1 LAKQKT
7 KFVCSECG
15 YETGKWL
22 GKCPACLQWNTFVEE
37 IEVAKH
43 QAVSTGLVPK
53 AIPLTE
59 VSKDTEERIK
69 TGMSELDRVLGGGIV
84 NGSLVLVG
92 GDPGIG
98 KSTLLLQVCGSLSP
112 KQKVLY
118 ISGEESIKQIKI
130 RADRLSVNHQNIL
143 MVSETNFENVRRL
156 IEENKPQSV
165 ILDSIQT
172 VYSTQLTS
180 APGSVSQVRE
190 VTGHLMRIA
199 KGLGIAVFIVGHV
212 TKEGAIAGP
221 RVLEHMVD
229 TVLYFEGERHQNYRI
244 LRAVKNRFGSTNE
257 LGLFEM
263 RQEGLI
269 EVGNPSGL
277 LLDGRAKEQSG
288 SVVVASLEGTRPML
302 LEIQALVTPTS
313 FQMPRRMATGID
325 YNRLTMLMAVLE
337 KKVGMQLYNMDAYV
351 NVVGGI
357 RLDEPAC
364 DMGIIASIASSFRN
378 KPIASEIVV
387 MGEVGLT
394 GEVRPV
400 SQVDKR
406 IMEAQRMGF
415 KKCIVPAGNRK
426 KQASDNTAD
435 AVELLFARTVEE
447 ALEYLD

>member
-1 LAKQKT
+1 MSKQKT

-22 GKCPACLQWNTFVEE
+22 GKCPACLQWNTFTEE
-37 IEVAKH
+37 AETVKRGNISVGTA
-43 QAVSTGLVPK
+43 AK

-59 VSKDTEERIK
+59 VSKDTEERVK
-69 TGMSELDRVLGGGIV
+69 TGMPELDRVLGGGLV
-84 NGSLVLVG
+84 GGSLVLVG

-98 KSTLLLQVCGSLSP
+98 KSTLLLQVCGVLAP
-112 KQKVLY
+112 KQKILY
-118 ISGEESIKQIKI
+118 ISGEESVKQIKI
-130 RADRLSVNHQNIL
+130 RADRLSVNHPNIL
-143 MVSETNFENVRRL
+143 MVSETSFQSVEKL
-156 IEENKPQSV
+156 IEENSPQVV

-172 VYSTQLTS
+172 VYSEELTS

-199 KGLGIAVFIVGHV
+199 KGIGMTVFVVGHV

-244 LRAVKNRFGSTNE
+244 LRAVENRFGSTNE

-277 LLDGRAKEQSG
+277 LLDGRAKDQSG

-302 LEIQALVTPTS
+302 LEVQALVTPTS

-337 KKVGMQLYNMDAYV
+337 KKVGMQLYSFDAYV

-364 DMGIIASIASSFRN
+364 DMGIVASIAGSFRN

-400 SQVDKR
+400 SQAEKR
-406 IMEAQRMGF
+406 VMEALRMGF
-415 KKCIVPAGNRK
+415 KKCILPAGNQSK
-426 KQASDNTAD
+426 LNSTNEGM
-435 AVELLFARTVEE
+435 ELLYAGTVEE
-447 ALEYLD
+447 ALSYLFG